1 LSHELRTPL
10 NAILGYSRML
20 RDGSL
25 AADKQT
31 RAIAVVERNA
41 SALAQ
46 IVGDILDVSSIIAG
60 KLRLDLKTI
69 DVPALMHDAIAA
81 ILPAADAKGVTVA
94 VDIDPQLGQV
104 AADPDR
110 LQQIVWNLVAN
121 AVKFTPK
128 DGHVD
133 VSVTRDGET
142 VAIAVTDTGAG
153 IQPEFLPYV
162 FERFRQGDA
171 RFTREH
177 GGLGLGLAIAR
188 HLVEM
193 HGGTISASS
202 EGTGRGASFQVRM
215 PLAPQAGRATSA
227 TMMP

>member
-1 LSHELRTPL
+1 
-10 NAILGYSRML
+10 
-20 RDGSL
+20 
-25 AADKQT
+25 
-31 RAIAVVERNA
+31 
-41 SALAQ
+41 
-46 IVGDILDVSSIIAG
+46 
-60 KLRLDLKTI
+60 
-69 DVPALMHDAIAA
+69 
-81 ILPAADAKGVTVA
+81 VA